1 MPNIIFKNEN
11 QNLLPTKIHLKQ
23 QESEI
28 NNILEN
34 QLSEAN

>member
-1 MPNIIFKNEN
+1 MPNINVKNEN
-11 QNLLPTKIHLKQ
+11 QNLLPTKIYHKQ

>member
-1 MPNIIFKNEN
+1 MPNINLKNEN
-11 QNLLPTKIHLKQ
+11 QNHSKITHLNQ

-34 QLSEAN
+34 QITDAN